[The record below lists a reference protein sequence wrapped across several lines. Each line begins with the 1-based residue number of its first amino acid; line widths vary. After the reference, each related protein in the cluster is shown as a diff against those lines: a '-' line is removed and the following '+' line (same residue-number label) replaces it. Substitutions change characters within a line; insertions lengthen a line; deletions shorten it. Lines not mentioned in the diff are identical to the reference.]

1 VWNETHHPATNG
13 KIFEAINK
21 LYGRDNTNYKFNVKS
36 RNTNEEGRYNQ
47 HPPQKK
53 QDAMNPIRKS
63 LNNEIAKQERQKALD
78 VPTKEWYELGNVL

>member
-1 VWNETHHPATNG
+1 MVETTQTTNSMLRVATPMKRG
-13 KIFEAINK
+13 DI
-21 LYGRDNTNYKFNVKS
+21 TS
-36 RNTNEEGRYNQ
+36 T
-47 HPPQKK
+47 PPQKK